1 MPPQNYDNPRNES
14 IYAERLQSDTLKAE
28 ITLGRMLS
36 GAGPNKISIHTYR
49 NQLKKA
55 EKRALS
61 FEDSLKLAAAESL
74 ALQVRNPSLTR
85 VDPRFGTTYRL
96 YRTLELQR
104 ALPRDAKTL
113 FVGSG
118 LSSVEVAAMHILP
131 PEEDFVELALEP
143 GFWLNA
149 DHKKRV
155 LGDPSMLP
163 VGTTPPNFY
172 MTHALT
178 IDPVV
183 PSESA
188 AELATIQQTAGM
200 FTHLQL
206 RYEDALGAIAEYQP
220 EVVVMNRAEPK
231 AYMGTPDLSK
241 GTQVLTPDFI
251 AFLESIKD
259 RTVLMSIGTGNI
271 TTTDYSAMMQRL
283 QFMELS
289 AERLRSTG
297 RKVTHRELLIERK
310 KGFAS
315 FLGHSDKPFNF
326 THACFGNASDQ
337 VAYLITH

>member
-1 MPPQNYDNPRNES
+1 MSSHNYDNPRNES
-14 IYAERLQSDTLKAE
+14 IYAEKLRSDTLKAE
-28 ITLGRMLS
+28 ITLGRILS
-36 GAGPNKISIHTYR
+36 GSSPNKISIHTYR

-85 VDPRFGTTYRL
+85 IDPRFGTTYRL

-104 ALPRDAKTL
+104 ALPRTARTL

-131 PEEDFVELALEP
+131 PEQDYVALALES

-149 DHKKRV
+149 DHKKGV

-163 VGTTPPNFY
+163 VGTTAPDFY

-178 IDPVV
+178 IDPII

-188 AELATIQQTAGM
+188 AQLAAIQQTAGM

-206 RYEDALGAIAEYQP
+206 PYEAAGDAIAEYQP

-231 AYMGTPDLSK
+231 AYMNISDSFKGTPA
-241 GTQVLTPDFI
+241 LTPDFI
-251 AFLESIKD
+251 AFLESISD

-271 TTTDYSAMMQRL
+271 TTTDYSAMIQRI

-289 AERLRSTG
+289 AERLRSAG

-310 KGFAS
+310 NGVAS

-326 THACFGNASDQ
+326 IHACFGNASDQ
-337 VAYLITH
+337 VAYLVTS